1 MWILFITKSLVDD
14 AIMPSAQIN
23 VRSDIP
29 RRCECEECRSAD
41 EILEDLENIT
51 CRRLVLVEEF
61 R

>member
-14 AIMPSAQIN
+14 AIMASAQIN

-29 RRCECEECRSAD
+29 CRCKCEECRSAD
-41 EILEDLENIT
+41 EILEDLENII
-51 CRRLVLVEEF
+51 RGRLVLVEEF